1 MVNKRFDSMLRVTGE
16 KVVLLAQTGGP
27 ANGGG
32 RYLCLLPPQQSGH
45 RPRIQQI
52 RAERLQFRDAR

>member
-1 MVNKRFDSMLRVTGE
+1 MVNARSDATLRVTGE
-16 KVVLLAQTGGP
+16 KVVLLNRTGG
-27 ANGGG
+27 GGG
-32 RYLCLLPPQQSGH
+32 RYLCLLPPHQSGH